1 MHDNT
6 VLNDRQRRLVEQNLS
21 IVDWV
26 LLDHI
31 KVNEAIVGLGR
42 EDLRQEGYIWLCH
55 AAATYDGASAS
66 FSTYARRVVRN
77 GLISHCRKIS
87 RRPAPLP
94 LLPSDPFEDEP
105 SGPGYA
111 PQVRDEVD
119 KMIDQIDTIALLH
132 RVKQKY
138 TGVTQ
143 LGIEALE
150 LKVRGLDSLD
160 IAAVYGVKDNLV
172 RVWISRAVQK
182 LRQDEQFL
190 LCCRELG

>member
-1 MHDNT
+1 M
-6 VLNDRQRRLVEQNLS
+6 
-21 IVDWV
+21 
-26 LLDHI
+26 
-31 KVNEAIVGLGR
+31 
-42 EDLRQEGYIWLCH
+42 
-55 AAATYDGASAS
+55 
-66 FSTYARRVVRN
+66 
-77 GLISHCRKIS
+77 
-87 RRPAPLP
+87 
-94 LLPSDPFEDEP
+94 
-105 SGPGYA
+105 
-111 PQVRDEVD
+111 D